1 MQALQII
8 HKKKKKKSRMQ
19 VTLCLVFITNQDKC
33 QKLKEKKKKKH
44 IHQDMREREPK
55 SQSTISLKLIK
66 PTKELLSYEKDKIMV
81 LSPKTNKVNRHFLL
95 YLFFFF
101 LEYSSLFYCQYELS
115 LISYHINYS
124 THISVAPY
132 LTFSF
137 LLLFL

>member
-8 HKKKKKKSRMQ
+8 HTKKKKKKKKAYSSRY
-19 VTLCLVFITNQDKC
+19 
-33 QKLKEKKKKKH
+33 E
-44 IHQDMREREPK
+44 REREPK

-101 LEYSSLFYCQYELS
+101 S
-115 LISYHINYS
+115 
-124 THISVAPY
+124 
-132 LTFSF
+132 
-137 LLLFL
+137 

>member
-8 HKKKKKKSRMQ
+8 HKKKKKKAYSSRY
-19 VTLCLVFITNQDKC
+19 
-33 QKLKEKKKKKH
+33 ERE
-44 IHQDMREREPK
+44 REREPK

-101 LEYSSLFYCQYELS
+101 LEYSSLFYC
-115 LISYHINYS
+115 
-124 THISVAPY
+124 
-132 LTFSF
+132 
-137 LLLFL
+137 